1 MMDSQTFFNIAVT
14 LAGGL
19 GGWILNN
26 IWQSIRSL
34 DRDVR
39 DMPHVYVTKEDYRA
53 DISEVKGMLVRIMDK
68 LEGKVDK

>member
-1 MMDSQTFFNIAVT
+1 MMDSQALFNVAVT

-26 IWQSIRSL
+26 IWQSIRTL

>member
-26 IWQSIRSL
+26 IWQSIRTL

>member
-1 MMDSQTFFNIAVT
+1 MDSQTFFNIAVT

>member
-1 MMDSQTFFNIAVT
+1 MMDSQALFNIAVT

-26 IWQSIRSL
+26 IWQSIRTL

-53 DISEVKGMLVRIMDK
+53 DIGEVKGMLVRIMDK
-68 LEGKVDK
+68 LEDKVDK

>member
-1 MMDSQTFFNIAVT
+1 MMDSQALFNVAVT

-26 IWQSIRSL
+26 IWQSIRTL

-53 DISEVKGMLVRIMDK
+53 DIGEVKGMLVRIMDK
-68 LEGKVDK
+68 LEDKVDK